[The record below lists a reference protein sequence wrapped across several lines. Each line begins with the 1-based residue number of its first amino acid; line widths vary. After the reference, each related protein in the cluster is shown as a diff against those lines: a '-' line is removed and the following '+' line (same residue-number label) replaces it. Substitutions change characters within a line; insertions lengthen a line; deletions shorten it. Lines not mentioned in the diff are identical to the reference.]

1 MGQAGFGQG
10 KLGQP
15 ARIMEQRRGAL
26 LALTYLAGDIGVVT
40 GWAANPHAVAD
51 RAAMA
56 VLVSFVFVAALVM
69 WVLRHRLPVWVGDVA
84 IVGSLVLID
93 LANFFTFLHVY
104 PALLMPYYVWV
115 GFTAPMWFPWRRAA
129 TYVMLSAV
137 ASGLVV
143 IVADNGSALALWLVT
158 MATMAVAFMIV
169 SFLAR
174 ALVRQERLAAIGEM
188 ASAMSH
194 DLRTPLAAVT
204 NSLFLLRRGIGEEEA
219 ARLQR
224 HFDMAETQMAR
235 AVSISEHLVAYVRPH
250 APTMEPVDLDQLVS
264 EVIESLPPP
273 EHVDVQVDHAPVTVI
288 ADGGQLT
295 QVISNLVSN
304 AYEAL
309 PDGGAVRVSV
319 SAHNGSAII
328 AVQDSGP
335 GLDRAV
341 AERAFEPFF
350 TTKASGTGLGL
361 AIVGR
366 LVEAQGGTVT
376 VDSKPGRATRFT
388 VRIPLVPTSRRG
400 RTRPWPSR
408 SD

>member
-1 MGQAGFGQG
+1 MGQRRFGQG
-10 KLGQP
+10 RLGQP
-15 ARIMEQRRGAL
+15 ARIMEQRRGEL

-40 GWAANPHAVAD
+40 GWAANPQAVAN

-56 VLVSFVFVAALVM
+56 VLVTFVFLAAIVM

-93 LANFFTFLHVY
+93 LANFFLFLHVY

-129 TYVMLSAV
+129 TYVLLSAL

-143 IVADNGSALALWLVT
+143 IVADTGSALALWLVT

-219 ARLQR
+219 SRLQR
-224 HFDMAETQMAR
+224 HFDMAENQMAR

-250 APTMEPVDLDQLVS
+250 PPTLAPVDLDQLVAT
-264 EVIESLPPP
+264 VIESLPAPDG
-273 EHVDVQVDHAPVTVI
+273 VDVHVTGAPVTVI
-288 ADGGQLT
+288 ADGGQLG
-295 QVISNLVSN
+295 QVVTNLMAN
-304 AYEAL
+304 AYEAI
-309 PDGGAVRVSV
+309 PDGGTVRVGV
-319 SAHNGSAII
+319 SAHNGA
-328 AVQDSGP
+328 AVVTVEDTGP

-341 AERAFEPFF
+341 AERAFEPFY

-366 LVEAQGGTVT
+366 LVEAHGGTVT
-376 VDSKPGRATRFT
+376 VDSKPGQATRFT
-388 VRIPLVPTSRRG
+388 VRVPLVPSKRGVGRG
-400 RTRPWPSR
+400 RTPAT
-408 SD
+408 D